1 MNLCPLTPG
10 QPESEGDLRGLCP
23 ARASAGAFPLG
34 PSFSSLVAHERAPL
48 ELEASFPT
56 HTSHHLSWW
65 PFYMLNISH
74 IFPYSHESLQTHC
87 IHQLLCCLC
96 QLLSCVQLCNPM
108 DCSPPGSSVRG
119 ILQARILEWV
129 AMPFSKGSSPP
140 RNLHSR
146 QILYHL
152 SHQGSCHQLLLCNKL
167 LQNLVA

>member
-34 PSFSSLVAHERAPL
+34 PPFSSLVAHERAPR

-56 HTSHHLSWW
+56 HTSHHLSRW

-87 IHQLLCCLC
+87 IHQLLCCVC
-96 QLLSCVQLCNPM
+96 VSRSVVSNSATPWTVARQAPLSV
-108 DCSPPGSSVRG
+108 
-119 ILQARILEWV
+119 E
-129 AMPFSKGSSPP
+129 F
-140 RNLHSR
+140 SR
-146 QILYHL
+146 QEYW
-152 SHQGSCHQLLLCNKL
+152 SGQPCPSPRDLLHPGICIGGRFFTI
-167 LQNLVA
+167 